1 MMEELQDIRHNPEN
15 VVWSEPHLVI
25 LKKNDE
31 DNLGVKV
38 KTCQGRINSED
49 SYTLVTQVR
58 QKCSEQRRDK
68 LNAGYRIIAGNG
80 INITRMSQDQVLK
93 TLTNYNNGEMRLLV
107 SYPLRLRDNVHM
119 SAPIDN
125 ILEKGNPRD
134 SLDNQVSG
142 LVRANLQR
150 CRSSESEHSVSLKSM
165 SDGPEQIKHEQHTSN
180 MSSPHHTSRERADRD
195 YKGAGCKL
203 DSKQLNSKSGYQK
216 HMTMLEAGEADI
228 DMHFPRHN
236 PLIQQIA
243 SGYGSPSK
251 SSHSLPISRT
261 SMGSPIRSTSL
272 LRSPMQKSHSL
283 STTDELYDI
292 TLEEPHLIVWSTP
305 SKGIE
310 IRRDSD
316 GKLGFRYKEVQN
328 KEDPR
333 EVFTLVKEVFA
344 NSPALGHLRKGDRI
358 LSVNGQHLQD
368 TRRGINTAS
377 IVSKSQEDKVRVV
390 IQRPMSLRERKP
402 VTTTDIVIDVANST
416 ESASMRASP
425 RNITRSA
432 SKSHQLTSYTAEG
445 KKRPHSG
452 SSSSQGNS
460 TSNSYTSRPIHVQ
473 EVTYQTGQQHV
484 DDIPHTLQHTTI
496 TPTIRPNFL
505 PCENQ
510 YNPQIAPQNGLHTT
524 YHMNDY
530 VDHSRMDS
538 LDNPVLVS
546 MATEAIDITIRSG
559 HPMTNGMKKA
569 CSVQLNIAP
578 SPHVSPAHTPTKAE
592 VIPMETIPPLSTPTP
607 TANGCT
613 CLARWNIP
621 LKDSFKKIS
630 GKTKCESARR
640 PATESQ
646 EVNRNVEKTSYGNE
660 KLQNKEN
667 KQNYKCDSENNADRG
682 VGTQSTK
689 VCMETHIR
697 KLPCGLLSIIC
708 QYMNVKTHTGMRDWR
723 GLADEMGKTIED
735 IYVLE
740 QTDDPCKALLKDWGT
755 QSNATLGRLLQMLQN
770 SKLMREDVVSEINKY
785 LSLS

>member
-452 SSSSQGNS
+452 SSSSQ
-460 TSNSYTSRPIHVQ
+460 
-473 EVTYQTGQQHV
+473 
-484 DDIPHTLQHTTI
+484 
-496 TPTIRPNFL
+496 
-505 PCENQ
+505 
-510 YNPQIAPQNGLHTT
+510 
-524 YHMNDY
+524 
-530 VDHSRMDS
+530 
-538 LDNPVLVS
+538 
-546 MATEAIDITIRSG
+546 
-559 HPMTNGMKKA
+559 
-569 CSVQLNIAP
+569 
-578 SPHVSPAHTPTKAE
+578 AHTPTKAE